1 MKNIAMLLSFL
12 ALFISCKTYDK
23 LKLSESLTKMVDR
36 DQEVQNLIMTNGGKD
51 KVKLDSLNSLKKE
64 IFITNYKN
72 IKSIYEDIGY
82 PSISRYGKENSY
94 NYWLLVQ
101 HCDNDVVFQE
111 NVLNKMKKLLR
122 KSDVNKKNYAY
133 LYDRVMK
140 NKGAKQL
147 YGTQFTY
154 LPPNYEP
161 LVLNI
166 EDSINVDKRRKEIG
180 LEPLADYIKSMKE
193 LLNNK

>member
-1 MKNIAMLLSFL
+1 MKNVAMLLSFL

-23 LKLSESLTKMVDR
+23 LKLSESLTKMVAR
-36 DQEVQNLIMTNGGKD
+36 DQEVQNLIMANGGND

-64 IFITNYKN
+64 IFITNYKK

-122 KSDVNKKNYAY
+122 KSDVNKKK
-133 LYDRVMK
+133 LCLFIR
-140 NKGAKQL
+140 
-147 YGTQFTY
+147 
-154 LPPNYEP
+154 
-161 LVLNI
+161 
-166 EDSINVDKRRKEIG
+166 
-180 LEPLADYIKSMKE
+180 
-193 LLNNK
+193 